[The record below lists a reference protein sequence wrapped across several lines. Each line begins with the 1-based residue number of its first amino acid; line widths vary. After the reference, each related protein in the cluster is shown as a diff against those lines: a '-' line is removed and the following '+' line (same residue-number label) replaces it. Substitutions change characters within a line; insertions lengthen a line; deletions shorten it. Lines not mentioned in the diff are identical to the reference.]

1 MRRCYAVVDI
11 LCSLSVCL
19 EKGSYSEVFLC
30 RAVKENDGACG
41 RWWNGIRAGGKYRP
55 CDGKEGFAVS
65 HIVIYCYGVVWRF
78 VYIVVGRSSSFLVE
92 LFSFFF
98 LGC

>member
-1 MRRCYAVVDI
+1 MVIIIASFGKSASLSTVLFIFWVC
-11 LCSLSVCL
+11 LCS
-19 EKGSYSEVFLC
+19 
-30 RAVKENDGACG
+30 AVKENDGACG
-41 RWWNGIRAGGKYRP
+41 RWWNGIRAGGTDRP

-65 HIVIYCYGVVWRF
+65 HIVIYCYGVV
-78 VYIVVGRSSSFLVE
+78 GRSSSFLVE